1 MRHFP
6 SIMDDRQTCT
16 TEPDTE
22 RTGGGRFSIAV
33 AVVLLIMTT
42 GGFGIPMGAIF
53 DDFPFGLM
61 IGAAVGTVMA
71 SGVYWFA
78 LRNRG

>member
-1 MRHFP
+1 MNDHETRP
-6 SIMDDRQTCT
+6 A
-16 TEPDTE
+16 EPDAD
-22 RTGGGRFSIAV
+22 RKGGGRFSIAV

-71 SGVYWFA
+71 TGVYWFA
-78 LRNRG
+78 LRNRE

>member
-1 MRHFP
+1 MA
-6 SIMDDRQTCT
+6 DDE
-16 TEPDTE
+16 EPAGEPGT
-22 RTGGGRFSIAV
+22 RRGGGGFSVAV

-61 IGAAVGTVMA
+61 LGAAVGTVMA
-71 SGVYWFA
+71 TGVYWFA
-78 LRNRG
+78 LRNRGAAS